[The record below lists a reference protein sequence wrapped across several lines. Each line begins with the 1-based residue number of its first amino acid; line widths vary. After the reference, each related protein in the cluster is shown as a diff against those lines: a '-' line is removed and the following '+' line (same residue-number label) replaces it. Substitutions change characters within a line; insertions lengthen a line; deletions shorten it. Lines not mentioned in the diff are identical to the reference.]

1 MRIKIKDEFYD
12 GDDEP
17 IMVILT
23 NKDKENIANMAKDC
37 QRYCEHPDTMDDEEM
52 YKWMVE

>member
-1 MRIKIKDEFYD
+1 MKIKIKNEIYD

-23 NKDKENIANMAKDC
+23 NKDKENIANMDKEC
-37 QRYCEHPDTMDDEEM
+37 TRYCEHPDNLNEEEM
-52 YKWMVE
+52 YKWMAE

>member
-1 MRIKIKDEFYD
+1 MKIKIGNEVHD

-23 NKDKENIANMAKDC
+23 NKDKENIANMAKEC
-37 QRYCEHPDTMDDEEM
+37 TRYCEHPDTMDSEEI
-52 YKWMVE
+52 YKWMAE